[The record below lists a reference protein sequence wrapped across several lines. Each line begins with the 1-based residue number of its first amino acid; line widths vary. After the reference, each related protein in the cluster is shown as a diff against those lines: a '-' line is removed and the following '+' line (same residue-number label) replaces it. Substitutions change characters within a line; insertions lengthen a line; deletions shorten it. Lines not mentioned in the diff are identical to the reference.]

1 MNLHNLKPNKGS
13 KHRIKRLGKGESSGL
28 GKTSGKGHKGQKA
41 RSGSG
46 VRVGFEG
53 GQMPLHRRLPK
64 KGFNNKRFADKV
76 AIVTLYQL
84 ETQAR
89 DKNKAAADALKAKAE
104 SDALN
109 TPQAKFQANL
119 ESRIYSQLAK
129 QITDSLFGANGAP
142 QCAPTNGVCGE
153 MNVAGNN
160 ITWKVDVAWHYP

>member
-1 MNLHNLKPNKGS
+1 MVKSIIATALMAMVATAANSAELQHNF
-13 KHRIKRLGKGESSGL
+13 SSPSF
-28 GKTSGKGHKGQKA
+28 SGIGYSSH
-41 RSGSG
+41 
-46 VRVGFEG
+46 V
-53 GQMPLHRRLPK
+53 L
-64 KGFNNKRFADKV
+64 
-76 AIVTLYQL
+76 TLYQL
-84 ETQAR
+84 ETQAK

-160 ITWKVDVAWHYP
+160 ITWKVDGTFIIVRIENALDPKQFTEMKVPSGTFGF